1 MRCITTSNLCSL
13 MKTVKIPQQ
22 LHAEELD
29 TLLRSPI
36 AMGKSSIGDDD
47 TPVMLDAMASV
58 QNGKLMFIA
67 SVKIGTLVGLLD
79 TEDARLNLEQRR
91 QRRPD
96 YARIPKMA
104 EYLRG
109 DPWAYSAITVA
120 LSGSFEFHPIASATG
135 EKTRLGRLRVPRGYK
150 ARSVIIDGQHRF
162 LSLRAAL
169 GLEPKFSRY
178 ELPEEKKRNLAD
190 ENVGII
196 FYVFAEDSEGIRWSQ
211 QYFHDLNC
219 LGVATSRS
227 LGIKFDRRHPLNRLT
242 VHIADRAQPFVGRI
256 EAEQQ
261 NCGPSNHN
269 LFTLSAIKN
278 ANRYLLGPINDE
290 NYTTRFDQGLEFW
303 NETGRIFPEWTELPG
318 HKVRDEFIHGYG
330 VALSAIGLAGSA
342 ILSQK
347 SPEIDSRLAR
357 LRSLDWN
364 RWLKGKDGKL
374 VLASDGERQVNTFWN
389 GIGMVGTRVQNTSAN
404 VRNMSLLL
412 KKTMGFELNDKE
424 EMELRFARNTE

>member
-1 MRCITTSNLCSL
+1 MTCKTTYNLCRN
-13 MKTVKIPQQ
+13 MKTVKIPQK

-29 TLLRSPI
+29 VLLGSPI

-79 TEDARLNLEQRR
+79 TEDARLSLEQRR

-96 YARIPKMA
+96 YTRIPKMA

-120 LSGSFEFHPIASATG
+120 LSGSFEFHPIAPETG

-256 EAEQQ
+256 EAEQH

-278 ANRYLLGPINDE
+278 ANRHLLGLINDE
-290 NYTTRFDQGLEFW
+290 NYTTRFDQALEFW
-303 NETGRIFPEWTELPG
+303 NEVGRVFPEWTELPG

-342 ILSQK
+342 VLNQK
-347 SPEIDSRLAR
+347 SPEINSRLAR

-374 VLASDGERQVNTFWN
+374 ALASDGERQVNTFWN

-412 KKTMGFELNDKE
+412 KKSMGFELNDKE
-424 EMELRFARNTE
+424 EMELRFARNTQ

>member
-1 MRCITTSNLCSL
+1 MQ
-13 MKTVKIPQQ
+13 TVKIPQK
-22 LHAEELD
+22 LHADELD
-29 TLLRSPI
+29 SLLRTPI
-36 AMGKSSIGDDD
+36 AFGKSSVVDDD
-47 TPVMLDAMASV
+47 TPVMIDAMASV

-67 SVKIGTLVGLLD
+67 SVKIGTLAGLLE
-79 TEDARLNLEQRR
+79 TEDARLSIEQRR

-96 YARIPKMA
+96 FSRIPKMA

-120 LSGSFEFHPIASATG
+120 LSGSLEFHPLSPSTG
-135 EKTRLGRLRVPRGYK
+135 EKTRMGRLRIPRGYK

-162 LSLRAAL
+162 LSLRSAL

-178 ELPEEKKRNLAD
+178 ELPEEKKKDLAD
-190 ENVGII
+190 ENIGII
-196 FYVFAEDSEGIRWSQ
+196 FYVFAEDSEGVRWSQ

-256 EAEQQ
+256 ECERTS
-261 NCGPSNHN
+261 CGPSNHN

-278 ANRYLLGPINDE
+278 ANRHLLGLIDE
-290 NYTTRFDQGLEFW
+290 DTYTAKFDRALEFW
-303 NETGRIFPEWTELPG
+303 NEVGKVFPEWTELPG
-318 HKVRDEFIHGYG
+318 HKIRDEFIHGYG
-330 VALSAIGLAGSA
+330 VALDAIGLAGSA
-342 ILSQK
+342 IFEEP
-347 SPEIDSRLAR
+347 SPNIGGRLAR

-374 VLASDGERQVNTFWN
+374 SLGPEKERLANTFWN
-389 GIGMVGTRVQNTSAN
+389 GIGMVGSRVQNTSAN
-404 VRNMSLLL
+404 VRNMSLQL
-412 KKTMGFELNDKE
+412 KKTMGFELGDKD
-424 EMELRFARNTE
+424 EMELRFARTVE

>member
-1 MRCITTSNLCSL
+1 

-22 LHAEELD
+22 IHAEELD
-29 TLLRSPI
+29 ALLKSSI

-79 TEDARLNLEQRR
+79 TEDARLSLEQRR

-96 YARIPKMA
+96 YTRIPKMA

-120 LSGSFEFHPIASATG
+120 LSGSFEFHPIAPANG

-242 VHIADRAQPFVGRI
+242 VHVADRAQPFVGRI
-256 EAEQQ
+256 EAEEH

-278 ANRYLLGPINDE
+278 ANRHLLGPINDE
-290 NYTTRFDQGLEFW
+290 NYTTRFDQALEFW

-374 VLASDGERQVNTFWN
+374 SLGSNGERQVNTFWN
-389 GIGMVGTRVQNTSAN
+389 GIGMVGARVQNTSAN
-404 VRNMSLLL
+404 VHNMSLLL